1 MKLKELLSQL
11 QTIMLYG
18 PGIIFPVLLANSC
31 GEAAVPKPR
40 GHFRID
46 FPDKEYVRFDSACP
60 FIFDYPLYGKI
71 EQSAPENPSCWLN
84 ISYDDYSGKLHLSY
98 YQVTDNLET
107 LIEDAH
113 KLAYKHTVKA
123 DAIEE
128 NRWINDQKQV
138 YGLIYNIKGNTASSV
153 QFYLTDSVQH
163 YLRGALY
170 FNTQPDKDSLAPVI
184 DFFREDVKRMVETF
198 EWKY

>member
-1 MKLKELLSQL
+1 MF
-11 QTIMLYG
+11 YG
-18 PGIIFPVLLANSC
+18 SWITLTVLLVSGC
-31 GEAAVPKPR
+31 GETVVPKPR

-46 FPDKEYVRFDSACP
+46 FPDKEYIRFDSTCP

-71 EQSAPENPSCWLN
+71 EQNEPDDPSCWFN
-84 ISYDDYSGKLHLSY
+84 ICYNDYSGKLHLSY
-98 YQVTDNLET
+98 YQVTDNLEA

-128 NRWINDQKQV
+128 NQWINNQEKV
-138 YGLIYNIKGNTASSV
+138 YGLVYNIKGNAASSV
-153 QFYLTDSVQH
+153 QFYLTDSVRH

-170 FNTQPDKDSLAPVI
+170 FNTQPDKDSLTPVI
-184 DFFREDVKRMVETF
+184 DFFREDVRYMIETF
-198 EWKY
+198 EWKYEIEITHN